1 MDRAYSQILWSAC
14 LLTSVFTSQLAAAG
28 EPKQETFTPRQL
40 LARMSMQYAD
50 SKSYRDSGILETT
63 YIRADGTKTVE
74 KKPFSTV
81 FVRPERFRFEHQS
94 GPEHYL
100 IWSDGKNVRRLAQSW
115 DGEPPVREP
124 ASLGEAVEASLSVAR
139 SMVFGAPVLLMPGKF
154 QMRPLTALE
163 RAERIEDR
171 KLGNDDCFRIAGDY
185 FDSPTVIWI
194 DKKTFL
200 IRRIDSSM
208 QNKTFR
214 TEDTVTFEPIINQ
227 KIPAKMLQFDL
238 PK

>member
-1 MDRAYSQILWSAC
+1 
-14 LLTSVFTSQLAAAG
+14 
-28 EPKQETFTPRQL
+28 
-40 LARMSMQYAD
+40 
-50 SKSYRDSGILETT
+50 
-63 YIRADGTKTVE
+63 
-74 KKPFSTV
+74 
-81 FVRPERFRFEHQS
+81 
-94 GPEHYL
+94 
-100 IWSDGKNVRRLAQSW
+100 
-115 DGEPPVREP
+115 
-124 ASLGEAVEASLSVAR
+124 
-139 SMVFGAPVLLMPGKF
+139 MPGKF